1 MTVPGRVRFLTTHDG
16 GSQVRDTTRR
26 LYRSGP
32 ATLDDASLL
41 ALALGARTD
50 GSIDRARR
58 VLRSVGGA
66 SGLAHTDVGALA
78 MMSGVG
84 RARATRLAAAR
95 ELAMRAA
102 SGWPEPE
109 WTVRTP
115 GDVGDRLMP
124 AMGLL
129 EREELRVLVL
139 NTKNVV
145 QAMTTLY
152 VGNLAGSSVRVG
164 EVYRDAVRRLAAGV
178 VVVHNHPS
186 GDPTPSAD
194 DLRITEEIAQAGRL
208 LDIGLIDHLVIGSR
222 RWVSLRAV
230 GAL

>member
-1 MTVPGRVRFLTTHDG
+1 V
-16 GSQVRDTTRR
+16 R

-32 ATLDDASLL
+32 TNLDDASLL

-50 GSIDRARR
+50 RSFERARR
-58 VLRSVGGA
+58 VLLRIGGA
-66 SGLAHTDVGALA
+66 SGLARTDVAALA
-78 MMSGVG
+78 TIDGVG

-95 ELAMRAA
+95 ELAIRAA
-102 SGWPEPE
+102 AAWPEPE

-115 GDVGDRLMP
+115 GDVGDRLLP
-124 AMGLL
+124 AMRFL

-145 QAMTTLY
+145 LAMSTLY

-164 EVYRDAVRRLAAGV
+164 EVYRDAVRRVAAGV

-194 DLRITEEIAQAGRL
+194 DLRVTEEIAKAGRL
-208 LDIGLIDHLVIGSR
+208 LDIGLIDHLVIGSTG
-222 RWVSLRAV
+222 WVSLRAA